1 MLEII
6 ICDDN
11 DIYVDKVI
19 EVIDDYLLK
28 EKIEY
33 KISKF
38 NDYNQVFYDATYLN
52 NKNKIYILDIE
63 TPTGSGIEAARKIRS
78 RDLKSHIIMLTSH
91 EKSAEEIL
99 TLDLFITSFITKNK
113 DTKNR
118 LENVLNY
125 IIKNDI
131 KNDVVEIITKSTN
144 YYFRQQSVLYISREN
159 VSRKTE
165 IVTDNGTYEISK
177 TLIEVR
183 RYFDENFVQ
192 THKSGFVNL
201 KRIVAINKKKKSIKF
216 DTGLEVDLLSLKYKK
231 ELDILCHSQQ

>member
-159 VSRKTE
+159 VSRK
-165 IVTDNGTYEISK
+165 
-177 TLIEVR
+177 
-183 RYFDENFVQ
+183 
-192 THKSGFVNL
+192 
-201 KRIVAINKKKKSIKF
+201 
-216 DTGLEVDLLSLKYKK
+216 
-231 ELDILCHSQQ
+231 